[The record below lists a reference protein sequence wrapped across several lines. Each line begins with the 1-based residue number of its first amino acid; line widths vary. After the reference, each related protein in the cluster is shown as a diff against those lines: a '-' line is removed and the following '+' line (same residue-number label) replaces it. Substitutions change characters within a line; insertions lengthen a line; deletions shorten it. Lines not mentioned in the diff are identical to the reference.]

1 MKKLFFALSMGLMA
15 LSCSTAEQP
24 APAAEQGNPV
34 IETIMSRRSIR
45 AYKDQ
50 AVPRELLD
58 QVVECGIWAPN
69 AMNAQMWEVRVV
81 TSQEWINGA
90 TEAVKKSAESGSPA
104 AKQFEDPAF
113 KNIFRNAPAVI
124 FIGHKVTDQ
133 PGAFTQVDCGLMAEN
148 MMLAAKSLGLGTVC
162 MASPVA
168 TFLKQP
174 VGEPF
179 LKQLGFSEGYEPLI
193 CIGIGYANED
203 PAPKPRNK
211 EVIRFIE

>member
-1 MKKLFFALSMGLMA
+1 MKKMIFAMAIGLMA
-15 LSCSTAEQP
+15 AVACSPAQPQSAENP
-24 APAAEQGNPV
+24 AEDKNVV
-34 IETIMSRRSIR
+34 IETIMSRRSVR

-69 AMNAQMWEVRVV
+69 AINAQQWEVRVV
-81 TSQEWINGA
+81 TSKEWIDGA
-90 TEAVKKSAESGSPA
+90 TEAVKKQAKAGTPEA
-104 AKQFEDPAF
+104 AQFDDPAF

-124 FIGHKVTDQ
+124 FIGHK
-133 PGAFTQVDCGLMAEN
+133 PGAYTPVDCGLMAEN

-162 MASPVA
+162 MASPIR
-168 TFLKQP
+168 TFLTAP

-179 LKQLGFSEGYEPLI
+179 LQQLGFSEGYEPLI
-193 CIGIGYANED
+193 CIGIGYADEE
-203 PAPKPRNK
+203 PAAKPRNK

>member
-1 MKKLFFALSMGLMA
+1 MGFMA

-24 APAAEQGNPV
+24 APATEQGNPV

-69 AMNAQMWEVRVV
+69 AMNSQMWEVRVV

-90 TEAVKKSAESGSPA
+90 TEAVKKNAEAGSPA
-104 AKQFEDPAF
+104 AKQFEDPSF

-124 FIGHKVTDQ
+124 VIGHKVTNQ
-133 PGAFTQVDCGLMAEN
+133 PGSFTQVDCGLMAEN
-148 MMLAAKSLGLGTVC
+148 MMLAAKSLGLGTVP
-162 MASPVA
+162 MASPVG
-168 TFLKQP
+168 TFLATP
-174 VGEPF
+174 VGAPF
-179 LKQLGFSEGYEPLI
+179 LAQLGFSEGYEPLL
-193 CIGIGYANED
+193 CIGIGYPDEE
-203 PAPKPRNK
+203 PAAKPRNK
-211 EVIRFIE
+211 EVIKYIE